1 MATSPLATPLD
12 TTGGKPSTWLRFT
25 LVMLVLAG
33 LVYPLVTT
41 LIAGALF
48 PWQAAGSLIERNGVL
63 VGSRL
68 VGQQFAAEGYF
79 IGRPSAADY
88 DPTNVSGSNLAVSNP
103 ELRVRATQ
111 TSQEIAEREGVEPS
125 QIPVDLIAASG
136 SGIDPHISPEAAALQ
151 VPRVAAARGLTA
163 EQVMALIDANTHRGP
178 LNLGQPGVNVLE
190 LNLALDN
197 LVQSSVNP

>member
-1 MATSPLATPLD
+1 MTTQPPSTTLD
-12 TTGGKPSTWLRFT
+12 TTGGKLSTWLRFT

-41 LIAGALF
+41 LMAGALF
-48 PWQAAGSLIERNGVL
+48 PWQAEGSLIERNGVL

-88 DPTNVSGSNLAVSNP
+88 DPANVSGSNLAVSNP